1 MRNYVTLGSGRT
13 LVPTALGVVLV
24 HGYHRIDSA
33 LVRPQVRA
41 TIEQFCNLIAKGQAS
56 KEQVLLFLLRDR

>member
-13 LVPTALGVVLV
+13 LVPTPLGVVLV

-33 LVRPQVRA
+33 LVLPQVRA
-41 TIEQFCNLIAKGQAS
+41 TIEEFCNMIARGEAS
-56 KEQVLLFLLRDR
+56 KDEV